1 MFRQTATLNAAAK
14 VEGMRHAAQT
24 RDIGREFLRQ
34 GKGFFLV
41 VSGQE
46 PDNNFR
52 HDFPRRKSLKNKLK

>member
-14 VEGMRHAAQT
+14 GEGMRQAAQT

-41 VSGQE
+41 VSGQ
-46 PDNNFR
+46 
-52 HDFPRRKSLKNKLK
+52 